1 MAASPNRVESKPPR
15 RFLRRLATAAKIAGI
30 LVLLVLIAGAT
41 YEWAASTRD
50 ARLYPPPGQFF
61 RVGDHNLHIYC
72 TGEGSP
78 TVILDAGLGDSVAS
92 WDLVQPEISKF
103 TRVCSY
109 DRAGLGWSEFTSGP
123 RTSEVIIAE
132 EAQLLTAAGVQP
144 PYIVV
149 GHSFGGMN
157 QRLFA
162 FRHRD
167 QVVGIVFV
175 DSSHPDQL
183 NRFPKSLA
191 IESYLG
197 HMDIGVLTTPLGVP
211 RLLHWCRDDY
221 TFAAAPHEWDRFQPI
236 ASALEC
242 REANW
247 RASRA
252 EEISFRESGREVA
265 AATTLGNIPLVV
277 LSHDPAKGAGFPP
290 DIAVQAESLW
300 NEMQEELRA
309 LSNNGKRIIA
319 KGSGHYVEVYRPEL
333 VIGAIRDVVNSAH
346 TGASI
351 AAATTTQ

>member
-1 MAASPNRVESKPPR
+1 
-15 RFLRRLATAAKIAGI
+15 
-30 LVLLVLIAGAT
+30 
-41 YEWAASTRD
+41 
-50 ARLYPPPGQFF
+50 
-61 RVGDHNLHIYC
+61 
-72 TGEGSP
+72 
-78 TVILDAGLGDSVAS
+78 
-92 WDLVQPEISKF
+92 
-103 TRVCSY
+103 
-109 DRAGLGWSEFTSGP
+109 
-123 RTSEVIIAE
+123 
-132 EAQLLTAAGVQP
+132 
-144 PYIVV
+144 
-149 GHSFGGMN
+149 
-157 QRLFA
+157 
-162 FRHRD
+162 
-167 QVVGIVFV
+167 
-175 DSSHPDQL
+175 
-183 NRFPKSLA
+183 
-191 IESYLG
+191 
-197 HMDIGVLTTPLGVP
+197 MDIGVLTTPLGVP